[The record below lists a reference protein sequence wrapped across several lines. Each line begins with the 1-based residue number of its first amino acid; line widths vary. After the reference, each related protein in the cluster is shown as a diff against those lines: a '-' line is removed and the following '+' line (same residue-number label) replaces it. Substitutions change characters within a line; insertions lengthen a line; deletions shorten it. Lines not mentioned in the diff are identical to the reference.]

1 MRSYLRLLRFAA
13 PYKLTLAAAILCMAV
28 LSLST
33 AAYVYMLGPILE
45 FLFRGD
51 PNALAGLG
59 RFLPASWDLAG
70 KLARLDRSAVLAV
83 LPAIIVGLAA
93 VKGVAYFGQFYLMG
107 MVGQRMVADVRRAL
121 FDHLLRLSPTF
132 YATRHSGDILQRFS
146 ADVLSVETAVSNAI
160 AELPARRAHGGRD
173 ARLLLRPRLAHVA
186 RRLRRRAA
194 DAPAGRAA
202 REAAQARHRARPV
215 HRGRALRDGAG
226 GGERDAGGAGVRDG
240 ALGVGAVRGG
250 EPQAASGSCAAATSS
265 APSPRRSW
273 RSWRAAGLAVAI
285 WWVGGRILAGEL
297 EPGKFF
303 SFVAAVLLLYT
314 PVKQLGRVGQMAMQ
328 GAAAGDRIFEI
339 LDTPSAVPDD
349 GRDLLAPFSEAIR
362 YERVSFAYGDRP
374 VLHGLDLEIRKGEVV
389 ALVGASGGGKTT
401 VANLLPRFWDVV
413 SGRITIDGKDIREV
427 TLESLRAQL
436 ALVTQETVLF
446 NDTIRANI
454 AYGRPEVSL
463 AEVERAARLAQ
474 AHEFIQALP
483 QGYDTRVGEKGVLL
497 SGGQRQ
503 RIAIARA
510 FLKDAPI
517 LILDEAT
524 SALDAE
530 SEREVQRALDSL
542 MSLDGARRR
551 TTLVIAHRLSTMR
564 NADRIVVLSGG
575 RVVEL
580 GTHEE
585 LVSRGRR
592 VRAPPPHLRGR
603 GARGGARERGLSVRR
618 IAARRGRR
626 SSSRATAGFGAV
638 SLRDRAIGDP
648 LPGTPAPRGASCA
661 ARTTSTPPRATAAGR
676 SPRWPWRRGTP
687 ASTSSW

>member
-1 MRSYLRLLRFAA
+1 LRSYLRLLRFAA
-13 PYKLTLAAAILCMAV
+13 PYKLTLATAILCMAV
-28 LSLST
+28 LSLTT
-33 AAYVYMLGPILE
+33 AAYVYLLGPALE

-51 PNALAGLG
+51 PRALASLG
-59 RFLPASWDLAG
+59 RFVPASWDLAG
-70 KLARLDRSAVLAV
+70 KLARLDRTAVLAV
-83 LPAIIVGLAA
+83 LPAIIIGVAA
-93 VKGVAYFGQFYLMG
+93 VKGVAYFGQFFLMG

-132 YATRHSGDILQRFS
+132 YARRHSGDILQRFS

-160 AELPARRAHGGRD
+160 PSY
-173 ARLLLRPRLAHVA
+173 
-186 RRLRRRAA
+186 
-194 DAPAGRAA
+194 
-202 REAAQARHRARPV
+202 
-215 HRGRALRDGAG
+215 LRDGLTVVVMLVSCFVLDWRMSLVAF
-226 GGERDAGGAGVRDG
+226 
-240 ALGVGAVRGG
+240 GAVPLTLLPVARLAKRLKRVTGHAQSTAG
-250 EPQAASGSCAAATSS
+250 ELSEMVQEAVSGMRVVQAYGMQRWESERFSEANRKLIRIL
-265 APSPRRSW
+265 RRSYLV
-273 RSWRAAGLAVAI
+273 RAFSSPLMEIMGAAGLAAAI

-314 PVKQLGRVGQMAMQ
+314 PVKQLGRVGQIAMQ

-349 GRDLLAPFSEAIR
+349 GRDLLAPFSDSIR
-362 YERVSFAYGDRP
+362 YERVAFDYGQRP
-374 VLHGLDLEIRKGEVV
+374 VLHELDLEIRKGEVV

-401 VANLLPRFWDVV
+401 IANLLPRFWDVT
-413 SGRITIDGKDIREV
+413 SGRIVIDGKDIREV
-427 TLESLRAQL
+427 TLASLRAQL

-474 AHEFIQALP
+474 AHGFIETLP
-483 QGYDTRVGEKGVLL
+483 HGYDTRVGEKGVLL

-517 LILDEAT
+517 LVLDEAT

-542 MSLDGARRR
+542 MSLDGDRRR
-551 TTLVIAHRLSTMR
+551 TTLVIAHRLSTVR

-575 RVVEL
+575 RVVER
-580 GTHEE
+580 GTHDE
-585 LVSRGRR
+585 LV
-592 VRAPPPHLRGR
+592 
-603 GARGGARERGLSVRR
+603 ARGGEYARLYRIFEGAER
-618 IAARRGRR
+618 AEARA
-626 SSSRATAGFGAV
+626 SAG
-638 SLRDRAIGDP
+638 
-648 LPGTPAPRGASCA
+648 
-661 ARTTSTPPRATAAGR
+661 
-676 SPRWPWRRGTP
+676 
-687 ASTSSW
+687 